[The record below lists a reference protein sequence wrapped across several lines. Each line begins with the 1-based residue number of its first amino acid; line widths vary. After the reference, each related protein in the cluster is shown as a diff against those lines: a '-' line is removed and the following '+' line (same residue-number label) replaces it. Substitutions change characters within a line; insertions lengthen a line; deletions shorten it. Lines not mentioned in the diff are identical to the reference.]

1 MQHPLAAPAVIETSP
16 ATRGSRSSLIYQIYC
31 EILKT
36 IRVPMFAISLFV
48 LPAMLYALF
57 VMPSVDDI
65 QSSGVSVG
73 KYTMPSFSIY
83 VVMTSGVFSAA
94 IGIASERS
102 MKWNLLLRATP
113 MRPASYFA
121 AKFSMEYLTGFGAVA
136 FLFAFGWLVAR
147 IELSFTLWI
156 QLLLIATVAMTPF
169 IAIGLWLGYAVGPQ
183 AAAGVSNL
191 IVLPLSFMSGLFVPV
206 DDLPQFVQDHIA
218 PYMPSYHAG
227 QLGWHLVGAGDT
239 TSVPVHILWLAGYTA
254 VFVALAIVFYR
265 RDEGKT
271 YG

>member
-1 MQHPLAAPAVIETSP
+1 MQQPVAATAVTTADRAS
-16 ATRGSRSSLIYQIYC
+16 RGSRSSLLYQIYC

-57 VMPSVDDI
+57 VMPSINDI
-65 QSSGVSVG
+65 QSTGVSVG

-83 VVMTSGVFSAA
+83 VVMTTGVFSAA

-121 AKFSMEYLTGFGAVA
+121 AKFAMAYITGFGAVA
-136 FLFAFGWLVAR
+136 FLFAFGRVAAGIEMSLNMWL
-147 IELSFTLWI
+147 
-156 QLLLIATVAMTPF
+156 QLLLIATAAMTPF

-183 AAAGVSNL
+183 AAAGLSNL

-206 DDLPQFVQDHIA
+206 DDLPQFVQDHVA

-227 QLGWHLVGAGDT
+227 QLGWHLVGAGDG
-239 TSVPVHILWLAGYTA
+239 TSVPVHILWLVGYTA
-254 VFVALAIVFYR
+254 VFVGLAIVFYR

>member
-1 MQHPLAAPAVIETSP
+1 M
-16 ATRGSRSSLIYQIYC
+16 
-31 EILKT
+31 

-57 VMPSVDDI
+57 VMPAVDDI
-65 QSSGVSVG
+65 QKNGVDVG
-73 KYTMPSFSIY
+73 QYTMPSFSIY
-83 VVMTSGVFSAA
+83 VVMTTGVFSAA

-113 MRPASYFA
+113 MRPINYFA
-121 AKFSMEYLTGFGAVA
+121 AKFAMAYLTGFGAVA
-136 FLFAFGWLVAR
+136 FLFIFARLVAGVAMS
-147 IELSFTLWI
+147 LTLWL
-156 QLLLIATVAMTPF
+156 QLLLIATAAMTPF

-183 AAAGVSNL
+183 AAAGLSNL

-206 DDLPQFVQDHIA
+206 DDLPQFVQDHVA

-227 QLGWHLVGAGDT
+227 QLGWHLVGAGDS
-239 TSVPVHILWLAGYTA
+239 TSVPMHVLWLVGFTA
-254 VFVALAIVFYR
+254 VFIGLAIVFYR